1 MINILI
7 AENDI
12 TYTKTL
18 LTAVN
23 RINTIAKVY
32 NISTDGEET
41 LNLLNNDDN
50 IDLVLLDLKLPKY
63 SGVEVLNLL
72 SENKKKKY
80 RESIIVISSKLDT
93 ILKIKDNPMV
103 FSYVIKPIELL
114 EVVNKINNFVHN
126 KHKYTNYKI
135 IKNKIIH
142 EVQHLGYDLSYNGTK
157 YLIESIYFVM
167 RKYGNE
173 HYINNLEKEIYPTI
187 ATKYNTTIHN
197 IKWNINKATTSMYYQ
212 CEKEIL
218 KQYFKL
224 QDDVKPKTQTI
235 IYTIINKIENQ

>member
-1 MINILI
+1 MINVLI
-7 AENDI
+7 AENNI
-12 TYTKTL
+12 SYTKTL
-18 LTAVN
+18 ITAVN
-23 RINTIAKVY
+23 RINTSAKVY

-41 LNLLNNDDN
+41 LNLLNTEDN

-63 SGVEVLNLL
+63 SGIEVLNLL
-72 SENKKKKY
+72 SESKKKKY
-80 RESIIVISSKLDT
+80 HESVIVISSKLDT
-93 ILKIKDNPMV
+93 VFKIKDNDMLY
-103 FSYVIKPIELL
+103 SYVIKPIELF
-114 EVVNKINNFVHN
+114 EITNKINNFVHD
-126 KHKYTNYKI
+126 KHNHTDYKI
-135 IKNKIIH
+135 IKNKITH

-173 HYINNLEKEIYPTI
+173 HYISNLEKEIYPTI

-197 IKWNINKATTSMYYQ
+197 IKWNINKSTTSMYYQ

-235 IYTIINKIENQ
+235 IYTIINKIEK